1 MKNCGLTARSR
12 LPHLTPRLGNHG
24 VRTNGTVNTKCT
36 ANCLFSHYLGPV
48 VHVLHGNVC
57 PSHISSTQV
66 AKEDCCYCASS
77 SEAFEHLSCASR
89 RVGCQQRGGGERGG
103 SEEERWML
111 DACMPSIF
119 ILLSDDVSAVCKSS
133 YHFERNTGY
142 ISRRNPPHTK
152 KKNLRVWYESLKD
165 IF

>member
-111 DACMPSIF
+111 DACMPSISF
-119 ILLSDDVSAVCKSS
+119 CFLMTFQQCVNLRTILRETQDISAGG
-133 YHFERNTGY
+133 T
-142 ISRRNPPHTK
+142 PHTQK
-152 KKNLRVWYESLKD
+152 KKTCEFGMNP
-165 IF
+165 